1 MEALITNLIER
12 IAVAMPELEVVD
24 EDYGQLE
31 MLDQENKDTYPLTY
45 PAVLIEES
53 SISWSNVSNLD
64 QTGMATIRVR
74 LIIDCYDDTH
84 YRSGTTH
91 YAAYRTKFRH
101 KLHKVIQ
108 GSFEDENTPLIRQ
121 TSRFYTTSHGI
132 KVYESTYTCTVS
144 EKVSPEMETVLA
156 KPKISIKVAK

>member
-12 IAVAMPELEVVD
+12 IAVAMPELEIVD

-31 MLDQENKDTYPLTY
+31 MLDQENKDTYPLTF
-45 PAVLIEES
+45 PAVLVEES
-53 SISWSNVSNLD
+53 SITWSNVGNLD
-64 QTGMATIRVR
+64 QTGTATVRVR

-84 YRSGTTH
+84 YGSGTTH
-91 YAAYRTKFRH
+91 YAVYRTKFRH
-101 KLHKVIQ
+101 ELHKVIQ
-108 GSFEDENTPLIRQ
+108 GSTGCENSPLIRQ

-144 EKVSPEMETVLA
+144 EKVSPELETIPA
-156 KPKISIKVAK
+156 KPKITVKVQ